1 MPKTLLRVCRFKD
14 IIPLSI
20 VFMSITHISHRRKP
34 TNLQEV
40 FARNVLMHRK
50 RLNITQEELAELC
63 GYHRTYIG
71 SVERAERN
79 ITLATIEAFASVFG
93 VQPHELLVLEDE

>member
-1 MPKTLLRVCRFKD
+1 
-14 IIPLSI
+14 
-20 VFMSITHISHRRKP
+20 MSAARHNPRRKA

-40 FARNVLMHRK
+40 FARNVLLYRK
-50 RLNITQEELAELC
+50 RLNISQEELAEIC

-79 ITLATIEAFASVFG
+79 VTLAAIEAFAAAFSVK
-93 VQPHELLVLEDE
+93 PYELLVLEDE

>member
-1 MPKTLLRVCRFKD
+1 MNAARNNP
-14 IIPLSI
+14 
-20 VFMSITHISHRRKP
+20 RRKA
-34 TNLQEV
+34 TTLQEV
-40 FARNVLMHRK
+40 FARNVLLHRK
-50 RLNITQEELAELC
+50 RLNISQEELAERC

-93 VQPHELLVLEDE
+93 VEPQELLVAKDD